1 MTVNKSTTSPS
12 HGSHF
17 RDGHMI
23 QWQPQ
28 GPYPERFLATITIN
42 KFYRFSHFSGA
53 GKVVELGDIGSLSF
67 FLFFFF
73 FFTPKGDLDEKSVQ
87 YKRNQS

>member
-1 MTVNKSTTSPS
+1 MTVNKSTTSSS

-28 GPYPERFLATITIN
+28 EPYPEPFLAMITTN
-42 KFYRFSHFSGA
+42 KFYRFSHFSRA

-67 FLFFFF
+67 FLFFFLLQKEILMKNLF
-73 FFTPKGDLDEKSVQ
+73 STKEIRA
-87 YKRNQS
+87 KR